1 MRDLETDR
9 LLIRALRPDD
19 RDAFAAIVKASFGDA
34 AHDNRAFDDLVAY
47 HALADRIHDMLHQPP
62 YGERA
67 IVAKAS
73 HTTVGLVGFV
83 PCLRPFA
90 QLPSFGGLPDARHTP
105 EVGLF
110 WAVAPDHRRLGIATE
125 AARAMIAYAF
135 DDLRL
140 ARIVATTDYDN
151 AASIAV
157 MRRLGMTIDRNPF
170 PTPPW
175 HQIVGFLEAVDIG
188 RA

>member
-1 MRDLETDR
+1 MRDLQTDR
-9 LLIRALRPDD
+9 LLIRALRTGD
-19 RDAFAAIVKASFGDA
+19 RDAFAAIVDASFGPV
-34 AHDNRAFDDLVAY
+34 HDRRTCDDLVAY
-47 HALADRIHDMLHQPP
+47 HALGDRVHDELHQPP

-67 IVAKAS
+67 VVLKAS
-73 HTTVGLVGFV
+73 GVVIALVGFV
-83 PCLRPFA
+83 PCLRPFG
-90 QLPSFGGLPDARHTP
+90 QLRSFGGVPDARFTP

-110 WAVAPDHRRLGIATE
+110 WAVAPEYRRRGIATE
-125 AARAMIAYAF
+125 AARAMIAHAF

-157 MRRLGMTIDRNPF
+157 MRRLGMTIERNPF

-175 HQIVGFLEAVDIG
+175 HQVVGFLDAPPAG
-188 RA
+188 L

>member
-1 MRDLETDR
+1 MHDLETDR
-9 LLIRALRPDD
+9 LLIRALRPGD
-19 RDAFAAIVKASFGDA
+19 RDAFAAIVDA
-34 AHDNRAFDDLVAY
+34 AFGSPHSAAEYSDIVDY
-47 HALADRIHDMLHQPP
+47 HALGDRVHDLLLQPP

-67 IVAKAS
+67 IVLKEYGA
-73 HTTVGLVGFV
+73 TIGLVGFV

-90 QLPSFGGLPDARHTP
+90 QLPSFGGLPDARSTP

-110 WAVAPDHRRLGIATE
+110 WAVAPEHRRRGLATE

-135 DDLRL
+135 DELRL

-175 HQIVGFLEAVDIG
+175 HQVVGFLEAPPV
-188 RA
+188 RL

>member
-9 LLIRALRPDD
+9 LLIRAMRPDD
-19 RDAFAAIVKASFGDA
+19 LDAFTALVRVSFGDP
-34 AHDNRAFDDLVAY
+34 FDAETYRDLVAF
-47 HALADRIHDMLHQPP
+47 HALADRMLAALRQPP

-67 IVAKAS
+67 IVLRESRAFIGA
-73 HTTVGLVGFV
+73 VGFV

-90 QLPSFGGLPDARHTP
+90 QLPSFGGVSDARYTS

-110 WAVAPDHRRLGIATE
+110 WALLPEHRGQGFVTE
-125 AARAMIAYAF
+125 AAGAMVRYAF
-135 DDLRL
+135 DELRL
-140 ARIVATTDYDN
+140 RRIVATTEHDN

-157 MRRLGMTIDRNPF
+157 MRRLGMTIERNPY

-175 HQIVGFLEAVDIG
+175 HQVVGFLDAPADRV
-188 RA
+188 

>member
-1 MRDLETDR
+1 MRDLENDR

-19 RDAFAAIVKASFGDA
+19 RDVFAAIVDA
-34 AHDNRAFDDLVAY
+34 AFGSPHGAAEYSDMVNY
-47 HALADRIHDMLHQPP
+47 HALGDRVHDILHQPP

-67 IVAKAS
+67 VVLQAS
-73 HTTVGLVGFV
+73 GVVIGLVGFV

-90 QLPSFGGLPDARHTP
+90 QLPSFGGVPDARYTA

-110 WAVAPDHRRLGIATE
+110 WAVAPEHRGRGIATE

-135 DDLRL
+135 DELRL
-140 ARIVATTDYDN
+140 ARIVATTDHDN
-151 AASIAV
+151 PASIAV

-170 PTPPW
+170 ATPPW
-175 HQIVGFLEAVDIG
+175 HQVVGFLDAPAN
-188 RA
+188 RL

>member
-9 LLIRALRPDD
+9 LLIRALRPAD
-19 RDAFAAIVKASFGDA
+19 RDAFAAIVDA
-34 AHDNRAFDDLVAY
+34 AFGSPHSAAEYSDIVNY
-47 HALADRIHDMLHQPP
+47 HALGDRVHDVLHQPP

-67 IVAKAS
+67 VVLKDSREVIA
-73 HTTVGLVGFV
+73 LVGFV

-90 QLPSFGGLPDARHTP
+90 QLPSFGGAPDARSTP

-110 WAVAPDHRRLGIATE
+110 WAVAPEHRRHGIATE

-140 ARIVATTDYDN
+140 ARIVATTDHDN
-151 AASIAV
+151 PASIAV

-170 PTPPW
+170 PAPPW
-175 HQIVGFLEAVDIG
+175 HQVVGFLAAAAN
-188 RA
+188 RL

>member
-1 MRDLETDR
+1 MRDLETDC

-19 RDAFAAIVKASFGDA
+19 LDAFAAIVDA
-34 AHDNRAFDDLVAY
+34 AFGSPHDADEYRHMVNF
-47 HALADRIHDMLHQPP
+47 HALADRVHEILHQPP

-67 IVAKAS
+67 IVLKSSRAI
-73 HTTVGLVGFV
+73 VGLVGFV

-90 QLPSFGGLPDARHTP
+90 QLPSFGGVPDARYTP

-110 WAVAPDHRRLGIATE
+110 WAVAPEHRGRGVATA

-135 DDLRL
+135 GDLRL
-140 ARIVATTDYDN
+140 RRIVATTDYDN

-175 HQIVGFLEAVDIG
+175 HQVVGILDAPAQDF
-188 RA
+188 